1 MNGTWRAFM
10 TSVFDNKE
18 NLSEEEVV
26 RRFRK
31 VVGRDMTPEE
41 RVNLS
46 LRPETLA
53 KPNPEKKD

>member
-1 MNGTWRAFM
+1 M
-10 TSVFDNKE
+10 TSVFDNEE

-41 RVNLS
+41 RINLS
-46 LRPETLA
+46 LLPESLA